1 MSMVWLAAT
10 KIEPGYTFN
19 AFSNYF
25 RQSSDQR
32 FGFPSNIYYMIV
44 STRLNDFFAQ
54 GRIWF
59 EFAIRISGWAR
70 IVSVEH
76 DTMRAAEGCHATAG
90 GGDWRQ
96 ETSWTRRG
104 GSSFVAT
111 GHSERTNLKRSETVF
126 RISENFSEFLRIFQ
140 NFWEFF
146 RISENFSEFW
156 NFFRFSEI
164 DT

>member
-70 IVSVEH
+70 IVSADSFSPIPWFAVRVVTKLAFYIICSVNGANLLLGINANFEFQISVH
-76 DTMRAAEGCHATAG
+76 AAQKVFFCPCF
-90 GGDWRQ
+90 Q
-96 ETSWTRRG
+96 
-104 GSSFVAT
+104 SSAFKCLKCFAVCFVWV
-111 GHSERTNLKRSETVF
+111 K
-126 RISENFSEFLRIFQ
+126 
-140 NFWEFF
+140 
-146 RISENFSEFW
+146 
-156 NFFRFSEI
+156 
-164 DT
+164 

>member
-32 FGFPSNIYYMIV
+32 FGFPSNIYNMIV

-70 IVSVEH
+70 IVSADSFSPIPWFAVRVVTKLAFYIICSVNGANLLLGINANFELVIH
-76 DTMRAAEGCHATAG
+76 IPDKRACCKYSFAHAFNHLPLGASNVL
-90 GGDWRQ
+90 Q
-96 ETSWTRRG
+96 YALCE
-104 GSSFVAT
+104 
-111 GHSERTNLKRSETVF
+111 
-126 RISENFSEFLRIFQ
+126 
-140 NFWEFF
+140 
-146 RISENFSEFW
+146 
-156 NFFRFSEI
+156 
-164 DT
+164 